1 MFKNILVA
9 LDHSPISVNVY
20 DEAIALAKA
29 NHAGL
34 MLMHVLSPVDE
45 GYPLPIYPGP
55 DSIYPTL
62 HEEALKAY
70 DHQWQEFQ
78 HQGLEEL
85 RTLAKQAIA
94 AGVAAEFTQNVG
106 DPGRVICEIARN
118 WNADLIVMGR
128 RGRSGLSEL
137 ILGSVS
143 NYVLHHASCSVL
155 TIQGRG
161 TSQPQTTDQKQA
173 AEAR

>member
-1 MFKNILVA
+1 MFKKILVA

-29 NHAGL
+29 NDASL

-45 GYPLPIYPGP
+45 GYPIPIYPGP
-55 DSIYPTL
+55 DSVYPTL

-70 DHQWQEFQ
+70 DREWQAFQ
-78 HQGLEEL
+78 HRGLEEL
-85 RTLAKQAIA
+85 KKLAKRAIA

-106 DPGRVICEIARN
+106 DPGRMICDVARN
-118 WNADLIVMGR
+118 WDADLIVMGR

-161 TSQPQTTDQKQA
+161 ARQPETTDHPQA
-173 AEAR
+173 AEAL